1 MHTAHTNRLTLLG
14 EAFQRRQPT
23 RFGIKRADRHQP
35 LYSLGKTGMGKSTL
49 LANIAIADIQ
59 AGEGLAVID
68 PHGALV
74 EEILDYI
81 PDERVDEVIYC
92 NATDAVRPVPFNPL
106 APTHSAYHALVA
118 SGIIAMMKKVWG
130 DSWGARLE
138 HVLRYTLLHCFIV
151 LARPSSTYPGCSSM
165 VTGASAWSRSC
176 RTRIYKP
183 SGATNLERFLPRF
196 GTKQ

>member
-81 PDERVDEVIYC
+81 PDERVD
-92 NATDAVRPVPFNPL
+92 
-106 APTHSAYHALVA
+106 VA